1 VPAAELLSGN
11 DDPRAHAAGLFRR
24 ALAALP
30 EQARA
35 RRVRLRADASYFAGE
50 LARVAFSAKV
60 VCIAQLRR
68 YFRSHPFAMLDTGLG
83 SVMRW

>member
-1 VPAAELLSGN
+1 M
-11 DDPRAHAAGLFRR
+11 
-24 ALAALP
+24 
-30 EQARA
+30 ARA

-50 LARVAFSAKV
+50 LARVAFFAQV